1 MQRITVVT
9 AIVTPLNSMLTQ
21 TFARIWRSYVI
32 GMCFINDIWLPS
44 LVNAVDAIL
53 FIAVA
58 KNARAMTATSMTMSA
73 RKSPLPN
80 VSLNALIESAVAGI
94 LNNATTSIGH
104 IRLTTTQYFLY
115 AGVLTSV
122 FISFVIYDL
131 NGVFMAK
138 SCSPTTSFWRRPD
151 LPVDDTRY
159 TPLRYSRFPRKNRS
173 ATQPAFT
180 STKSNIYTMLL
191 LPNAFRNSGTVK
203 NILFITFMNILS
215 PFLRLSM

>member
-80 VSLNALIESAVAGI
+80 VS
-94 LNNATTSIGH
+94 
-104 IRLTTTQYFLY
+104 
-115 AGVLTSV
+115 
-122 FISFVIYDL
+122 
-131 NGVFMAK
+131 
-138 SCSPTTSFWRRPD
+138 P
-151 LPVDDTRY
+151 
-159 TPLRYSRFPRKNRS
+159 
-173 ATQPAFT
+173 
-180 STKSNIYTMLL
+180 
-191 LPNAFRNSGTVK
+191 
-203 NILFITFMNILS
+203 
-215 PFLRLSM
+215 